1 MINAVIDFSAR
12 NRFLVLAIVAVLAA
26 FGWWSLRTA
35 PLDALPDLSDTQVI
49 VYSKWEQSPDIIED
63 QVTYP
68 IITALLGAP
77 KVRAVRG
84 ISDFGVSYVY
94 VIFEDGTDLYWA
106 RTRTLEY
113 LSGVLAKLP
122 QGVQTQLGP
131 DATGLGW
138 IFQYALVDESGKH
151 NLAQLR
157 SLQDWYLR
165 YQLQSVPGVAE
176 VASIGG
182 FVRQY
187 QIELDPN
194 KLRAYNMP
202 LDKVVEAVRNGNQ
215 DVGGRLV
222 EMSGAEYMVRGRG
235 YARSTADLGDISLTA
250 SPTGVPVRVRDV
262 GRVTLGPDLRR
273 GVADLDGRGD
283 APGGIVVVRQGEN
296 ALNVIER
303 VKAKLEGLQAGL
315 PKGVK
320 VVSTYDRSEL
330 ILRSIDTLKHTLIE
344 ELIVVSI
351 VILIFLWHIPSALV
365 PMLTLPLAV
374 LISFIPI
381 RAMGVTTNIMSLG
394 GIAIAIGALVD
405 AAIVVVEQTHKR
417 LEEWERNGRQGDSK
431 EVIISAVKEV
441 GGASFFSLLVI
452 AVSFLPILALE
463 AQEGRLFKP
472 LAYTKNMA
480 MIVAAVLAITL
491 DPALRLL
498 FTHTKVFSFRP
509 VWLART
515 ATAVLIGKIHSEE
528 THPISRVMI
537 RLYEPVCRAA
547 LRYKYA
553 VIAGAVLIVAATV
566 PVFMRLGSEFMPP
579 LNEGSLLFMP
589 STSPGLSITEAQ
601 RLLQTQDRILKSFP
615 EVLSVYGKA
624 GHAETSTDPAPLSMF
639 ETVIQLR
646 PESEWHHK
654 ETWYSA
660 RAPEWLK
667 PVLRRITPDHM
678 SQEELVNQMN
688 TALQIPGVSNSW
700 TMPIKA
706 RVDMLATGIRT
717 PVGVKVSGADWREIE
732 KLGTEIE
739 RVLPQVRGTRSA
751 FSERTGGGYFLD
763 FVWKRDELARYGLS
777 IADAQMA
784 VANAIGGET
793 LTSTV
798 EGRERYPVSVRY
810 ARDYR
815 QSMPALGEVL
825 VPAMGG
831 TAQIPLKQ
839 LADIRPVAGPSMYRN
854 ENGLLTGY
862 VFVDIDA
869 RDLGGYVEE
878 ARRVVGQQVAL
889 PAGYTI
895 EWSGQ
900 FEAMQRADERLKL
913 VVPITLC
920 IIILLLWLNT
930 KSGVKTAIV
939 LLAVPFSAVGAV
951 WLLAALGYNMSIG
964 VWVGMI
970 ALMGVDAETGVFM
983 LLYLDLAHEEAR
995 KAGRLRNLAELQE
1008 SIVHGAVKRIR
1019 PKFMTVAAAFVG
1031 LVPILWSTGTGAD
1044 VMKRVAAP
1052 MVGGLFT
1059 SFLLELLVYP
1069 AVYEVWKWHSEV
1081 KHSQEKQVQA

>member
-1 MINAVIDFSAR
+1 MINWLIEFSAR
-12 NRFLVLAIVAVLAA
+12 NRFLVLAIVGVLAA
-26 FGWWSLRTA
+26 FGWWSLKTA

-49 VYSKWEQSPDIIED
+49 IYSKWEQSPDIIED

-165 YQLQSVPGVAE
+165 FQLQSVPGVAE

-194 KLRAYNMP
+194 KLRAYNVP

-235 YARSTADLGDISLTA
+235 YARSTADLGDIVLSA

-303 VKAKLEGLQAGL
+303 VKTKLEALQAGL

-320 VVSTYDRSEL
+320 VVTTYDRSEL

-344 ELIVVSI
+344 ELIVVSL

-374 LISFIPI
+374 LIAFIPI

-431 EVIISAVKEV
+431 DVIVSAVKEV

-480 MIVAAVLAITL
+480 MIVAAILAITL
-491 DPALRLL
+491 DPALRLI
-498 FTHTKVFSFRP
+498 FTHTRNFSFRP

-515 ATAVLIGKIHSEE
+515 ASAVLIGTIHSEE
-528 THPISRVMI
+528 NHPISRVMI

-553 VIAGAVLIVAATV
+553 VIAGAVLIVVATI
-566 PVFMRLGSEFMPP
+566 PVFRRLGTEFMPP
-579 LNEGSLLFMP
+579 LNEGTLLFMP

-615 EVLSVYGKA
+615 EVERVYGKA

-639 ETVIQLR
+639 ETVVQLK
-646 PESEWHHK
+646 PENVWRHK
-654 ETWYSA
+654 DTWYSG

-667 PVLRRITPDHM
+667 PALRRITADHI

-688 TALQIPGVSNSW
+688 AALDIPGVSNSW

-732 KLGTEIE
+732 RLGTEIE

-763 FVWKRDELARYGLS
+763 FTWKRDELARYGLS
-777 IADAQMA
+777 INDAQMA

-815 QSMPALGEVL
+815 QSLPALGEVL

-831 TAQIPLKQ
+831 TAQIPLKE
-839 LADIRPVAGPSMYRN
+839 LADIRPVSGPAMYRN

-862 VFVDIDA
+862 VFVDIDG

-878 ARRVVGQQVAL
+878 ARRVVREKVAL
-889 PAGYTI
+889 PAGYTL

-900 FEAMQRADERLKL
+900 FEAMQRAGERLKI

-983 LLYLDLAHEEAR
+983 LLYLDLAHEDAR

-1081 KHSQEKQVQA
+1081 KHEARKAEA